1 MVVVMVVYPT
11 VFRNFV
17 KTVKICATV
26 IVVAVVMVVAII
38 TVVVAVRVAV
48 LVVVV
53 SIVVSV
59 VVVVV
64 DTNYATTTIVMLDTI
79 KRVDKVICAIIIT
92 ISNNSITIVT
102 L

>member
-59 VVVVV
+59 SVSVSLCDDVEAVAFAV
-64 DTNYATTTIVMLDTI
+64 SWRLDERKKI
-79 KRVDKVICAIIIT
+79 HAQLYQLAFLV
-92 ISNNSITIVT
+92 
-102 L
+102 

>member
-1 MVVVMVVYPT
+1 MVVVVITVVVVMVV
-11 VFRNFV
+11 
-17 KTVKICATV
+17 V
-26 IVVAVVMVVAII
+26 IV
-38 TVVVAVRVAV
+38 TVVVTVGVALRVAV
-48 LVVVV
+48 LLI
-53 SIVVSV
+53 IVPVIVSV

-92 ISNNSITIVT
+92 ISNNSITIVP